1 MQDKKVNLKKVN
13 KTNNST
19 VRTLDCHCKCE
30 GKAVKAFSN
39 GYIGVFLSAALWTV
53 ANDKNICRLL

>member
-30 GKAVKAFSN
+30 GKAVKAFAN
-39 GYIGVFLSAALWTV
+39 GYIGVFL
-53 ANDKNICRLL
+53 